1 MKIKIEME
9 IQHCYECPF
18 TEKIGEHGFSGKVC
32 EKCGYDIPKQG
43 ILKKCP
49 FNKE

>member
-9 IQHCYECPF
+9 IQHCHECPF
-18 TEKIGEHGFSGKVC
+18 AERYVEHGFSGKVC
-32 EKCGYDIPKQG
+32 AKCGYVIPKQG
-43 ILKKCP
+43 ILKNCP